1 VAADESVSAFVSVV
15 VPTHDRAATLA
26 RSVASVL
33 AVDYPRERF
42 EVIVVDAG
50 SAEPVAAAGVDA
62 TLVLASRDANR
73 ARNAGISA
81 ARGELIVLIDDDV
94 VVPPGWLRAIV
105 DSAAHWPE
113 VECFGGPVKPV
124 YDGELPRLC
133 GSHELAG
140 GSFWEGDAERAVGEV
155 WGGNMAVRR
164 SAIRRVGGFREGMH
178 VHQEWEWEQRLLAAG
193 GTIVYLPSAWL
204 WHHVSASRLRPM
216 PMVRQYFRRGYVR
229 AQVGP
234 RMSVRNALRRSGH
247 WLGHAL
253 GTGCTRGWT
262 ETARS
267 LGLLCGS
274 VGRAWCAVDDVAVEA
289 DELVGLAPGAEMRRR
304 VLAGGVREPASERA
318 VVVQDA

>member
-1 VAADESVSAFVSVV
+1 MSAFVSVV
-15 VPTHDRAATLA
+15 IPTHDRAAELA
-26 RSVASVL
+26 RSAAAVL

-50 SAEPVAAAGVDA
+50 SAEPVAVEGVDA
-62 TLVLASRDANR
+62 TLALASRDANR

-81 ARGELIVLIDDDV
+81 AHGELVVLIDDDV
-94 VVPPGWLRAIV
+94 VVPPGWLRALV
-105 DSAAHWPE
+105 AGAARWPE

-133 GSHELAG
+133 GSHDLAG
-140 GSFWEGDAERAVGEV
+140 SSFWEDDSEHAVGEV

-164 SAIRRVGGFREGMH
+164 SAISRVGGFREGMR

-204 WHHVSASRLRPM
+204 WHHRSASRLRVI

-234 RMSVRNALRRSGH
+234 RVSAGQALRRSGR

-274 VGRAWCAVDDVAVEA
+274 VAQAWCAVDDVPVEA
-289 DELVGLAPGAEMRRR
+289 DELVGLAPGAEVRHR
-304 VLAGGVREPASERA
+304 VLAGGAAEPASERA